1 MQNKILLMILN
12 RIRKVSLQNKID
24 KELKNSRVGSNKKVE
39 SILILFDE
47 NIDTQICELIMI
59 ELESD
64 TQKVEKIIFCDTL
77 NNDAQD
83 FQTKISK
90 KQFSW
95 FGRVRDEKVRGLI
108 NFNFDLLINLTTSNL
123 YLDYLTVLSNSQFK
137 VGLSNSDIRLYD
149 FMISTN
155 LEEKTVFSN
164 ELKKYLKI
172 LNKI

>member
-1 MQNKILLMILN
+1 MFIYDVGLLTI
-12 RIRKVSLQNKID
+12 
-24 KELKNSRVGSNKKVE
+24 KN
-39 SILILFDE
+39 
-47 NIDTQICELIMI
+47 CE
-59 ELESD
+59 
-64 TQKVEKIIFCDTL
+64 
-77 NNDAQD
+77 
-83 FQTKISK
+83 
-90 KQFSW
+90 

>member
-1 MQNKILLMILN
+1 MILN
-12 RIRKVSLQNKID
+12 RIREVSLQNKID
-24 KELKNSRVGSNKKVE
+24 KELKNSNVGSNGKVE
-39 SILILFDE
+39 SALILFDE
-47 NIDTQICELIMI
+47 NVDVEIFELIGR
-59 ELESD
+59 ELEFD
-64 TQKVEKIIFCDTL
+64 KQKVKAIIFCDKL
-77 NNDAQD
+77 NNEVQN

-95 FGRVRDEKVRGLI
+95 FGKVRDEKVRDLI
-108 NFNFDLLINLTTSNL
+108 NSKFDLLINLTKGNL

-149 FMISTN
+149 FMISTD

>member
-1 MQNKILLMILN
+1 MILN
-12 RIRKVSLQNKID
+12 RIREVSLQKKID
-24 KELKNSRVGSNKKVE
+24 KELKNSSVGSNKKVE
-39 SILILFDE
+39 SVLILFDE
-47 NIDTQICELIMI
+47 NVDAEICELILR
-59 ELESD
+59 ELEFD
-64 TQKVEKIIFCDTL
+64 KQKVKEIIFCDTL
-77 NNDAQD
+77 NNEAQN

-95 FGRVRDEKVRGLI
+95 FGRVRDEKVRDLI
-108 NFNFDLLINLTTSNL
+108 NFKFDLLINLTKGNL

-149 FMISTN
+149 FMISTD
-155 LEEKTVFSN
+155 LEEKTVFSS